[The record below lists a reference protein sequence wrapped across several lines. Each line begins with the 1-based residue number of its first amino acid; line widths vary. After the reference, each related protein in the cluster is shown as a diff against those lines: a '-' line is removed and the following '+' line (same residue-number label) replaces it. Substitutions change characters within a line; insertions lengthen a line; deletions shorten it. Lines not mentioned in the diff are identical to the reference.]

1 MSTLLAIIAGWFFL
15 GSIAIGIDAFKLEGR
30 ISEAWIVCMCWSLLL
45 CGFAIFMAV
54 LMA

>member
-1 MSTLLAIIAGWFFL
+1 MVIIAMLFFL
-15 GSIAIGIDAFKLEGR
+15 AAVAMGIDAFKLEGR
-30 ISEAWIVCMCWSLLL
+30 ISDGWLVCICWSLLL